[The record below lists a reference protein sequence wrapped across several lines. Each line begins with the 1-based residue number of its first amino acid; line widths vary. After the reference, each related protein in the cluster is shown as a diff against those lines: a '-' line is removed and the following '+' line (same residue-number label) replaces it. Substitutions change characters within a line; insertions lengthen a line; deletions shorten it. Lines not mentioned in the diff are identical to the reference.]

1 MDMLKLR
8 IRKLMQMFLDR
19 QKLFSTGKEVKS
31 DTITTNPLDKD
42 LLERAM
48 NCVNRNLDNTE
59 YTVEKFS
66 AEMHMDRTG
75 LYRKLMAL
83 TGQSPRDFIRTIR
96 LNRAAELLS
105 RPNAIVSQVAEE
117 VGFNSVLFFKK
128 LPGKIRRFSE
138 PIWSIA
144 WFLGCLS
151 GKSTCVTIVSTWV
164 FNFLAHTCTFAGNKR
179 FNMPRKSHIMH
190 QPKVAVFDIF
200 NLAFSGSSEAISSAF
215 QSTKPGRRKRNRK
228 VALPGNV
235 QSGTH
240 ATTDTPLMQ
249 RSARIAVLV
258 ESLSDH
264 YTNKIIS
271 GIEAAADKTGY
282 EIAILNILGKQ
293 LSLVG
298 LDSFEGFIACC
309 SDGASVDPRFFEEL
323 GKPVI
328 VVGNVENVNGYHCVK
343 TDYQKGAQLAVN
355 HLIDQ
360 GCENIMMINSAVGNT
375 ATELDQYLGYRD
387 ALKKSGKSWQEPVRV
402 SEATIE
408 AGISIAAQMFE
419 NDDLPDGVFISN
431 DWVAAGFVKYL
442 KKKGKRS
449 Q

>member
-1 MDMLKLR
+1 MGNQRAL
-8 IRKLMQMFLDR
+8 Q
-19 QKLFSTGKEVKS
+19 LFQ
-31 DTITTNPLDKD
+31 
-42 LLERAM
+42 
-48 NCVNRNLDNTE
+48 
-59 YTVEKFS
+59 
-66 AEMHMDRTG
+66 H
-75 LYRKLMAL
+75 
-83 TGQSPRDFIRTIR
+83 
-96 LNRAAELLS
+96 
-105 RPNAIVSQVAEE
+105 
-117 VGFNSVLFFKK
+117 GF
-128 LPGKIRRFSE
+128 
-138 PIWSIA
+138 
-144 WFLGCLS
+144 
-151 GKSTCVTIVSTWV
+151 

-228 VALPGNV
+228 VALPGNA

-360 GCENIMMINSAVGNT
+360 GCENIMMISSAVGNT

-419 NDDLPDGVFISN
+419 NNDLPDGVFISN

-442 KKKGKRS
+442 KKKESGLNTKTVVVGFGNDSLCEMIEPALCSIDFRKEWAGSAALHVLFEQIGGRHLPAGNGLTIIEPALAARS
-449 Q
+449 GENNK